1 MPGLEAVFAEIE
13 KLRFGGA
20 VVFCVK
26 VSVFVKNFRMGKFN
40 AVACMG
46 I

>member
-26 VSVFVKNFRMGKFN
+26 VFVFVKNFRMGKLN
-40 AVACMG
+40 TVACVG
-46 I
+46 V